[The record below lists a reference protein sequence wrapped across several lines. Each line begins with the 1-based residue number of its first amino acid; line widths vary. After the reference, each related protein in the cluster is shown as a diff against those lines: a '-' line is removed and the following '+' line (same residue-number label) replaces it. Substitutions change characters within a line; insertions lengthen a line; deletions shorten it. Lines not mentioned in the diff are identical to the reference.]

1 MPDTI
6 LVAETGRTTGSR
18 ASNRLRA
25 AGKVPGTVYGHGMAP
40 VAVAV
45 ERRELRHALTGPAG
59 LNAIIT
65 LDFDGTKQP
74 TVVKT
79 MQRDP
84 IKRVVTHVDFQ
95 VVNLDEEITVEVSI
109 TIEGEAKAVVAEA
122 GVVDQQLASM
132 PITTTPR
139 NIPTGFI
146 IDVSDLQLGD
156 IIRVADIPL
165 PAGVS
170 TPLDP
175 DTLVVVASVTR
186 ATTAAADLAE
196 AEAAAAAE
204 GDADTDS

>member
-59 LNAIIT
+59 LNAVIT

-122 GVVDQQLASM
+122 GVVDQQLASL

-139 NIPTGFI
+139 NIPTGFT

-156 IIRVADIPL
+156 IIRVADIAL

-175 DTLVVVASVTR
+175 DTLVVVASATR

-204 GDADTDS
+204 GDADTNS